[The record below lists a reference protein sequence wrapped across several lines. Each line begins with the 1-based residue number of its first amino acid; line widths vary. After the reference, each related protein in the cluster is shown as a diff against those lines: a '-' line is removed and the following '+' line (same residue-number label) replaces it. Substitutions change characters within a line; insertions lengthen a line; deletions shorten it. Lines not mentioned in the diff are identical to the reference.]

1 MTQLVGQCKLCG
13 RTEKLVKSHVVP
25 KALHLDAQP
34 EFDTMTIYSQAVA
47 YGKRSP
53 SGVYGRFL
61 CRDCEELFGPY
72 DMYGVEFVKTYKT
85 GVNGAPLSGSFKYG
99 FTADI
104 DYPKLKLWIMSMLWR
119 ADACDH
125 GLFGRVNLGKKWR
138 DILASNIR
146 SQTPGNADIF
156 SVTASLFDEGEYGQ
170 LFMADPHPERF
181 SGVNYYRFY
190 IYGGFTFFVKVD
202 QRKQPAK
209 LEPLSMSEV
218 NQLVVIRRIFSK
230 SEKKLMGLIL
240 GK

>member
-1 MTQLVGQCKLCG
+1 MTQPVGQCKLCG
-13 RTEKLVKSHVVP
+13 RTEKLVKSHIVP
-25 KALHLDAQP
+25 KALHSDVQP
-34 EFDTMTIYSQAVA
+34 ESDVMTIYSQTVA
-47 YGKRSP
+47 HGQRSP
-53 SGVYGRFL
+53 TGVYGRFL
-61 CRDCEELFGPY
+61 CQNCEKFFGPY
-72 DMYGVEFVKTYKT
+72 DEYGVEFVKTHKT
-85 GVNGAPLSGSFKYG
+85 GVTGTPLSGSFKHG

-125 GLFGRVNLGKKWR
+125 GLFGRVNLGTRWR
-138 DILASNIR
+138 DILASNIL
-146 SQTPGNADIF
+146 SETPGNADFF

-170 LFMADPHPERF
+170 LFMADPHPERY

-209 LEPLSMSEV
+209 LGPLSMSEG
-218 NQLVVIRRIFSK
+218 NQLVVIRRKFSK
-230 SEKKLMGLIL
+230 SEKKLMGSIL